1 MKLLKTGCDL
11 KTCFLCRLC
20 VKDWLPA
27 IGAHKKNYQVKKGA
41 TLFNEGD
48 KMTGIH
54 FIYSGTVKVH
64 KRWGTDKELILRF
77 AKDGQIVGHRGL
89 GKDIFYPV
97 SATTIE
103 DTTVCYLE
111 MDFFQSSLKVNHEF
125 LYELMMFYAT
135 ELKESENNMRNLAHM
150 PVKGRIARALLTLHE
165 KFGVD
170 VEGMI
175 NIILSRQDLASFA
188 GTAYETL
195 FRTMNDMAEEGT
207 ILIADKKIR
216 ILDVEKL
223 KGSLAE

>member
-48 KMTGIH
+48 KMTGIY

-150 PVKGRIARALLTLHE
+150 PVKGRIARALLTLDE

-170 VEGMI
+170 GEGMI

-216 ILDVEKL
+216 ILDAEKL
-223 KGSLAE
+223 EGSVAE